1 MKKHQLREEY
11 VAPVKQQRNNA
22 TTTSGKGSERHPHVG
37 TKHHSDSLSVCC
49 WMDYE
54 SFDSIQNLSMM
65 TAKTPFA
72 IHTQVASSTMT
83 EIFLHRL
90 HKEIIIPFRFTLSS
104 QIQLLDSDRTVHDA
118 TERRNL
124 IQQRI
129 LFGFNNVSKLLF
141 DASSNNTAKPSLVV
155 VVHPDTNY
163 QNNDSH
169 VQQPS
174 TSIIGAPMLQHIP
187 LLTNEMNIPLLLL
200 PSSYISE
207 NQQGGKGETMTNHV
221 FATIFGCSRSS
232 CHNSYNK
239 LIQFACIAFTRQP
252 HQQELPLLRHV
263 DTEVLASTT
272 TIDQVVDNTL
282 EENHHLHI
290 HNSIDSFVH
299 YITGKMQN

>member
-11 VAPVKQQRNNA
+11 VAPVKRQRNNA
-22 TTTSGKGSERHPHVG
+22 TTSKGSERHI
-37 TKHHSDSLSVCC
+37 DSLSVCC

-54 SFDSIQNLSMM
+54 SIDSIQNLSMKIA
-65 TAKTPFA
+65 TTPFA

-163 QNNDSH
+163 HNNDSH

-207 NQQGGKGETMTNHV
+207 NQQGGKGETVTNHA

-239 LIQFACIAFTRQP
+239 MTQFACIAFTRQP
-252 HQQELPLLRHV
+252 HQQEFPLLHV
-263 DTEVLASTT
+263 DTEVLTSTT
-272 TIDQVVDNTL
+272 TIDRMVDNTL